1 MEQIIS
7 YVKPELM
14 VVSFALYFLGKWMK
28 NSKRIKDKD
37 IPLSLGGIGIIIC
50 GMYVTATCDSD
61 GMKNVFMAL
70 CTSIVQGIM
79 VAGLS
84 TYVNQ
89 IIKQIGKDE

>member
-1 MEQIIS
+1 MEEIIS

-50 GMYVTATCDSD
+50 GMYVTATCDLDS
-61 GMKNVFMAL
+61 MKNVFMAL
-70 CTSIVQGIM
+70 FTSIVQGIM

>member
-1 MEQIIS
+1 MEPIMS

-28 NSKRIKDKD
+28 GSQRIKDKD

-50 GMYVTATCDSD
+50 GMYVTATCDLDS
-61 GMKNVFMAL
+61 MKNVFMAL
-70 CTSIVQGIM
+70 FTSVVQGIM

>member
-50 GMYVTATCDSD
+50 GMLRFGQHEKRFYGTVHVC
-61 GMKNVFMAL
+61 
-70 CTSIVQGIM
+70 
-79 VAGLS
+79 S
-84 TYVNQ
+84 TRYHGSRTKY
-89 IIKQIGKDE
+89 IR

>member
-28 NSKRIKDKD
+28 GSKRIKDKD

-50 GMYVTATCDSD
+50 GMYVTATCDLDST
-61 GMKNVFMAL
+61 KNVFMAL
-70 CTSIVQGIM
+70 FTSIVQGIM

>member
-28 NSKRIKDKD
+28 GSQRIKDKD

-50 GMYVTATCDSD
+50 GMYVTATCDLDS
-61 GMKNVFMAL
+61 MKNVFMTL
-70 CTSIVQGIM
+70 FTSVVQGIM

>member
-50 GMYVTATCDSD
+50 GMYVTATCDLD
-61 GMKNVFMAL
+61 
-70 CTSIVQGIM
+70 SIRKLYTDVVTGIHLQGL
-79 VAGLS
+79 LS
-84 TYVNQ
+84 WMEQ
-89 IIKQIGKDE
+89 C

>member
-1 MEQIIS
+1 MEQIVS

-14 VVSFALYFLGKWMK
+14 VASFALYFLGKWMK
-28 NSKRIKDKD
+28 GSQRIKDKD

-50 GMYVTATCDSD
+50 GMYVTATCDLDS
-61 GMKNVFMAL
+61 MKNVFMAL
-70 CTSIVQGIM
+70 FTSVVQGIM

>member
-50 GMYVTATCDSD
+50 GMYVTATCDLDS
-61 GMKNVFMAL
+61 MKNVFMAL
-70 CTSIVQGIM
+70 FTSIVQTSEFSSIFQSRKG
-79 VAGLS
+79 
-84 TYVNQ
+84 N
-89 IIKQIGKDE
+89 

>member
-37 IPLSLGGIGIIIC
+37 IPLSL
-50 GMYVTATCDSD
+50 
-61 GMKNVFMAL
+61 
-70 CTSIVQGIM
+70 
-79 VAGLS
+79 
-84 TYVNQ
+84 
-89 IIKQIGKDE
+89 

>member
-28 NSKRIKDKD
+28 GSKRIKDKD

-50 GMYVTATCDSD
+50 GMYVTATCDFDS
-61 GMKNVFMAL
+61 MKNVFMAL
-70 CTSIVQGIM
+70 FTSIVQGIM